1 MEATNGRCRRRF
13 PCCARDDPDSS
24 EVCEPRERI
33 SQLHQPAKE
42 FTTVAWEIDA
52 VHSSVGFS
60 VRHMMVSTVHG
71 NFTVMRGQLHID
83 EQEPAQSWIE
93 AEVDA
98 ASVDTR
104 NAQRDAHLRSGDFFD
119 VERYPIITFKST
131 RVERVGDQEFTV
143 TGDLTMHGVTR
154 SVTFDGEYSGQSN
167 LMDKQRAGLSART
180 KVNRKDFD
188 LAYGT
193 LVEATRGVVGE
204 LVTVELDLEVV
215 PQTAA
220 EPATTAPAS

>member
-1 MEATNGRCRRRF
+1 M
-13 PCCARDDPDSS
+13 
-24 EVCEPRERI
+24 V
-33 SQLHQPAKE
+33 
-42 FTTVAWEIDA
+42 WEIDA

-60 VRHMMVSTVHG
+60 VRHLMVSTVRG
-71 NFTVMRGQLHID
+71 YFTVMRGQLHID
-83 EQEPAQSWIE
+83 EQEPEQSWVE

-119 VERYPIITFKST
+119 VEPYPLITFKST

-154 SVTFDGEYSGQSN
+154 SVTFDGEYGGQSN
-167 LMDKQRAGLSART
+167 IMGRQRAGLSART
-180 KVNRKDFD
+180 KINRKDFG
-188 LAYGT
+188 LTYGA
-193 LVEATRGVVGE
+193 LVEAAQGVLGE
-204 LVTVELDLEVV
+204 LVTIELDLEVV

-220 EPATTAPAS
+220 ELATTAPAS